1 MPFPFYFIHAIL
13 LMKSSERISGT
24 MPNYDHLG
32 EIFRE
37 FRTNRNISL
46 KQIADNTV
54 SASQISRFE
63 RGETDISLSRFL
75 RVLENMHVEMNEFMA
90 AVHGYEQTE
99 IIQFMSQL
107 VPLEYKRD
115 KAGFQ
120 RLYDEQKEKYEK
132 KPSVYQYHLNMILA
146 QSFICKCDDSVP
158 FPAEYLDEVSDY
170 LFSVEEWKI
179 YELIL
184 IGNLYLFMDIPLL
197 HKMGQEI
204 MRNHSRNGA
213 NKGLV
218 LITLLNIWET
228 CLHRN
233 ALETAAYYKDSI
245 LPLLAD
251 ETRLYERNLY
261 HFLLGLYHYKC
272 GEQEAGK
279 EEMDQAIQIYEWLG
293 CRNLARNYTEDK
305 NKYAT

>member
-32 EIFRE
+32 EVFRE
-37 FRTNRNISL
+37 FRTNRNISI

-63 RGETDISLSRFL
+63 RGESDISLTRFL
-75 RVLENMHVEMNEFMA
+75 KVLQNMHVEMNEFMA

-99 IIQFMSQL
+99 TISFMSQL
-107 VPLEYKRD
+107 IPLEYKRD

-120 RLYDEQKEKYEK
+120 RLFDEQKEKFEK

-158 FPAEYLDEVSDY
+158 FPKEYIDEVTDY
-170 LFSVEEWKI
+170 LFTVEEWKI

-204 MRNHSRNGA
+204 ITNHSRNKA

-228 CLHRN
+228 CIHRN
-233 ALETAAYYKDSI
+233 ELEIAAYYKDNI
-245 LPLLAD
+245 LPLLAN
-251 ETRLYERNLY
+251 ETLLYERNLY
-261 HFLLGLYHYKC
+261 LFLSGLYHYKQ
-272 GEQEAGK
+272 GEK
-279 EEMDQAIQIYEWLG
+279 ESGIKEMDQAIKIYEWLG
-293 CRNLARNYTEDK
+293 CTNLARNYITDK
-305 NKYAT
+305 EKYAT

>member
-1 MPFPFYFIHAIL
+1 
-13 LMKSSERISGT
+13 
-24 MPNYDHLG
+24 
-32 EIFRE
+32 
-37 FRTNRNISL
+37 
-46 KQIADNTV
+46 
-54 SASQISRFE
+54 
-63 RGETDISLSRFL
+63 
-75 RVLENMHVEMNEFMA
+75 
-90 AVHGYEQTE
+90 
-99 IIQFMSQL
+99 
-107 VPLEYKRD
+107 
-115 KAGFQ
+115 
-120 RLYDEQKEKYEK
+120 
-132 KPSVYQYHLNMILA
+132 
-146 QSFICKCDDSVP
+146 
-158 FPAEYLDEVSDY
+158 
-170 LFSVEEWKI
+170 
-179 YELIL
+179 
-184 IGNLYLFMDIPLL
+184 MDIPLL

-204 MRNHSRNGA
+204 VRNHSRNGA

>member
-32 EIFRE
+32 EVFRE

-63 RGETDISLSRFL
+63 RGESDISLTRFL
-75 RVLENMHVEMNEFMA
+75 KVLQNMHVEMNEFMA

-99 IIQFMSQL
+99 TISFMSQL
-107 VPLEYKRD
+107 IPLEYKRD

-120 RLYDEQKEKYEK
+120 RLFDEQKEKFEK

-158 FPAEYLDEVSDY
+158 FPKEYMDEVTDY
-170 LFSVEEWKI
+170 LFTVEEWKI

-184 IGNLYLFMDIPLL
+184 IGNMYLFMDIPLL

-204 MRNHSRNGA
+204 ITNHSRNKA

-228 CLHRN
+228 CIHRN
-233 ALETAAYYKDSI
+233 ELEIAAYYKDSI
-245 LPLLAD
+245 LPLLAN
-251 ETRLYERNLY
+251 ETLLYERNLY
-261 HFLLGLYHYKC
+261 LFLLGLYHYIQ
-272 GEQEAGK
+272 GEK
-279 EEMDQAIQIYEWLG
+279 ESGIKEMDQAIQIYEWLG
-293 CRNLARNYTEDK
+293 CTNLARNYIKDK
-305 NKYAT
+305 EKYAT

>member
-32 EIFRE
+32 EVFRE

-63 RGETDISLSRFL
+63 RGESDISLTRFL
-75 RVLENMHVEMNEFMA
+75 KVLQNMHVEMNEFMA

-99 IIQFMSQL
+99 TISFMSQL

-120 RLYDEQKEKYEK
+120 RLFDEQKEKFEK

-146 QSFICKCDDSVP
+146 QSFICKCDDSIP
-158 FPAEYLDEVSDY
+158 FPKEYMDEVTDY
-170 LFSVEEWKI
+170 LFTVEEWKI

-204 MRNHSRNGA
+204 ITNHSRNKA

-218 LITLLNIWET
+218 LITLLNISET
-228 CLHRN
+228 CTHRN
-233 ALETAAYYKDSI
+233 ELEIAAYYKDSI
-245 LPLLAD
+245 LPLLAN
-251 ETRLYERNLY
+251 ETLLYERNLY
-261 HFLLGLYHYKC
+261 LFLLGLYHYKQ
-272 GEQEAGK
+272 GEK
-279 EEMDQAIQIYEWLG
+279 ESGIKEMDQAIQIYEWLG
-293 CRNLARNYTEDK
+293 CTNLARNYIKDK
-305 NKYAT
+305 EKYAT